1 MYLLENM
8 LNIIRSNINIRLVYN
23 LKLLLR
29 IIWQFGR
36 KYTKEPRHIGSEAP
50 TNEKTLYER

>member
-1 MYLLENM
+1 M